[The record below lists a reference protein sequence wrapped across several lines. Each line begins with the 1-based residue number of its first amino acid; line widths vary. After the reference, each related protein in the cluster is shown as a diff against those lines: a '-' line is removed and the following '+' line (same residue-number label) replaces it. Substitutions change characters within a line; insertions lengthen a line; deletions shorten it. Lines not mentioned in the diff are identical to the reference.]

1 MPPRQDSK
9 RLQGSRFAI
18 FVVRGCANDVGN
30 KQPSQER
37 GRALHGRPRLRP
49 DRLGV
54 RGRRDLVFCPLLA
67 IPLTRADIMTTD
79 TQTTPDD
86 TTAEP
91 RRRFKFPTAF
101 TVLFFVLVLVWVLTF
116 IIKPG
121 SYSYVSCD
129 GGAPKPIPGTFGAV
143 KVDLSFQERLYDL
156 WLSPVNGLYGVRT
169 PSEVVSDP
177 SPDLLKKGQAA
188 CGTAA
193 GKQVPAEIVTA
204 PGDTG
209 PYNTGDL
216 AGAIQV
222 FFFVLAIGA
231 FITVTIKTG
240 ALDAGIGRVTN
251 RFRKRGLLLIVILM
265 VIFSVGGTTYGM
277 AEETLGFYAIIL
289 PVIIG
294 LGYDRL
300 VGVGIIMVGAG
311 VGTLASTV
319 NPFATGV
326 ASDAAGVALGDGIGL
341 RLIMYVVMTTV
352 ALLYVL
358 RYARRVKNDPA
369 KSLVPAVEGDEA
381 LATGPAGPPE
391 PMTGRHKIVLWIFGL
406 TFGLMIFSVIPWGDF
421 SSSLEG
427 ITLGWYFPE
436 LAALFLVGAVLV
448 GLVGGLGEEGTV
460 TGIISG
466 AGDFIGAALIIAV
479 ARGVTVIMNN
489 AGITDTVLHALEGA
503 VSGLSSGTFA
513 VVMYLVNIPL
523 AFLVP
528 SSSGHATL
536 AMPIMAP
543 LGDFAGVSRAMVV
556 TAYQSASGWM
566 NLFTPTSAIVMGG
579 LALSRVRYDRY
590 LKFIAPL
597 LGILLILTCL
607 FMLLG
612 VAVPALGGPVK

>member
-1 MPPRQDSK
+1 
-9 RLQGSRFAI
+9 
-18 FVVRGCANDVGN
+18 
-30 KQPSQER
+30 
-37 GRALHGRPRLRP
+37 
-49 DRLGV
+49 
-54 RGRRDLVFCPLLA
+54 
-67 IPLTRADIMTTD
+67 MTTD
-79 TQTTPDD
+79 TQAGPGEAP
-86 TTAEP
+86 AEP
-91 RRRFKFPTAF
+91 KRRFRFPTAF
-101 TVLFFVLVLVWVLTF
+101 TILFFVLVLVWILTF

-121 SYSYVSCD
+121 TYSYASCD
-129 GGAPKPIPGTFGAV
+129 GGSPKPVPGTFQSISV
-143 KVDLSFQERLYDL
+143 EHSIQERIYDL
-156 WLSPVNGLYGVRT
+156 WISPVNGLYGIRT
-169 PSEVVSDP
+169 PAEPVANPGSG
-177 SPDLLKKGQAA
+177 LLKKGEAA
-188 CGTAA
+188 CGKVG
-193 GKQVPAEIVTA
+193 GKQVPTEIVTP
-204 PGDTG
+204 PGNTG
-209 PYNTGDL
+209 PYNSGDL
-216 AGAIQV
+216 AGAVQV

-240 ALDAGIGRVTN
+240 ALDAGIGRVTE

-289 PVIIG
+289 PVIVA

-341 RLIMYVVMTTV
+341 RLIMYVVFAALAV
-352 ALLYVL
+352 AYVL
-358 RYARRVKNDPA
+358 WYARRVKADPA
-369 KSLVPAVEGDEA
+369 RSLMPAEGDQAAASEPA
-381 LATGPAGPPE
+381 DAVGPAQ
-391 PMTGRHKIVLWIFGL
+391 PMTGRQKAVLWIFGL
-406 TFGLMIFSVIPWGDF
+406 TFLLMIFSVIPWSDF
-421 SSSLEG
+421 SASLEP

-436 LAALFLVGAVLV
+436 LAALFIVGAVLV

-460 TGIISG
+460 TGIVAG

-489 AGITDTVLHALEGA
+489 ASITDSVLHGLESVVAGLPSGA
-503 VSGLSSGTFA
+503 FA

-556 TAYQSASGWM
+556 TAFQSASGWM
-566 NLFTPTSAIVMGG
+566 NLFTPTSAVVMGG

-590 LKFIAPL
+590 LRFVFPL

-612 VAVPALGGPVK
+612 VAIPALGGSVT

>member
-1 MPPRQDSK
+1 
-9 RLQGSRFAI
+9 
-18 FVVRGCANDVGN
+18 
-30 KQPSQER
+30 
-37 GRALHGRPRLRP
+37 
-49 DRLGV
+49 
-54 RGRRDLVFCPLLA
+54 
-67 IPLTRADIMTTD
+67 MTAD
-79 TQTTPDD
+79 TQTNPENTDD
-86 TTAEP
+86 SAGKP
-91 RRRFKFPTAF
+91 KRRFKFPTAF
-101 TVLFFVLVLVWVLTF
+101 TVLFFVLVLVWILTF
-116 IIKPG
+116 IIPPG

-129 GGAPKPIPGTFGAV
+129 GGTPKPIPGTFGAV

-156 WLSPVNGLYGVRT
+156 WVSPVNGLYGIRT
-169 PSEVVSDP
+169 PAEAVTDP

-188 CGTAA
+188 CGTEA
-193 GKQVPAEIVTA
+193 GKQVPAEIVTP
-204 PGDTG
+204 PGQTG
-209 PYNTGDL
+209 PYNSGDL
-216 AGAIQV
+216 AGAVQV

-240 ALDAGIGRVTN
+240 ALDAGIGRVTE
-251 RFRKRGLLLIVILM
+251 RFRQRGLLLIVILM

-277 AEETLGFYAIIL
+277 AE
-289 PVIIG
+289 
-294 LGYDRL
+294 GYDRL
-300 VGVGIIMVGAG
+300 VGVGIILVGAG

-341 RLIMYVVMTTV
+341 RLIMYVVFAV
-352 ALLYVL
+352 LAVLYVL
-358 RYARRVKNDPA
+358 WYARRVKADPA
-369 KSLVPAVEGDEA
+369 RSMLPAEPDEA
-381 LATGPAGPPE
+381 PATAPAGPPA
-391 PMTGRHKIVLWIFGL
+391 PMTGRQKTVLWIFGL

-421 SSSLEG
+421 STSLEG

-479 ARGVTVIMNN
+479 ARGVTTIMNN

-503 VSGLSSGTFA
+503 VSGLPKGAFI

-566 NLFTPTSAIVMGG
+566 NLFTPTSAVVMGG
-579 LALSRVRYDRY
+579 LALSGVRFDRF
-590 LKFIAPL
+590 LRFVAPL

-607 FMLLG
+607 AMLLG

>member
-1 MPPRQDSK
+1 
-9 RLQGSRFAI
+9 
-18 FVVRGCANDVGN
+18 
-30 KQPSQER
+30 
-37 GRALHGRPRLRP
+37 
-49 DRLGV
+49 
-54 RGRRDLVFCPLLA
+54 
-67 IPLTRADIMTTD
+67 MTTD
-79 TQTTPDD
+79 TEARPGDTP
-86 TTAEP
+86 AEP
-91 RRRFKFPTAF
+91 KRRFRFPTAF

-121 SYSYVSCD
+121 TYSYASCD
-129 GGAPKPIPGTFGAV
+129 GGPPKPIPGTFESV
-143 KVDLSFQERLYDL
+143 KLDLSIQERLYDL
-156 WLSPVNGLYGVRT
+156 WVSPVNGLYGIRT
-169 PSEVVSDP
+169 PAEVISKPSSE
-177 SPDLLKKGQAA
+177 LLKKAQAA
-188 CGTAA
+188 CGTV
-193 GKQVPAEIVTA
+193 GGQQVPTEVVTP
-204 PGDTG
+204 PGNTG
-209 PYNTGDL
+209 PYNSGDL
-216 AGAIQV
+216 AGAVQV

-240 ALDAGIGRVTN
+240 ALDAGIGRVTD

-289 PVIIG
+289 PVIIA

-326 ASDAAGVALGDGIGL
+326 GSDAAGVALGDGIGL
-341 RLIMYVVMTTV
+341 RLIMYVVLTV
-352 ALLYVL
+352 IAVLYVL
-358 RYARRVKNDPA
+358 RYASRVKADPTRSMA
-369 KSLVPAVEGDEA
+369 PAAEGDDA
-381 LATGPAGPPE
+381 LASGPAGPPV
-391 PMTGRHKIVLWIFGL
+391 PMTGRQKAVLWIFGL
-406 TFGLMIFSVIPWGDF
+406 TFLLMIFSVIPWGDF
-421 SSSLEG
+421 SASLEG

-436 LAALFLVGAVLV
+436 LAALFIVGAVLV

-460 TGIISG
+460 TGIVSG

-489 AGITDTVLHALEGA
+489 ASITDTVLHSLESV
-503 VSGLSSGTFA
+503 VSGLPSGAFA
-513 VVMYLVNIPL
+513 VVMYLVNILL

-556 TAYQSASGWM
+556 TAFQSASGWM

-590 LKFIAPL
+590 LRFVAPL
-597 LGILLILTCL
+597 LAILLVLTCL

-612 VAVPALGGPVK
+612 VAVPGLGGSVK

>member
-1 MPPRQDSK
+1 MTT
-9 RLQGSRFAI
+9 
-18 FVVRGCANDVGN
+18 
-30 KQPSQER
+30 ETE
-37 GRALHGRPRLRP
+37 
-49 DRLGV
+49 
-54 RGRRDLVFCPLLA
+54 
-67 IPLTRADIMTTD
+67 TRAEDG
-79 TQTTPDD
+79 
-86 TTAEP
+86 AGVE
-91 RRRFKFPTAF
+91 RKRRFRFPTAF
-101 TVLFFVLVLVWVLTF
+101 TVLFFVLVLVWILTF
-116 IIKPG
+116 IITPG
-121 SYSYVSCD
+121 TYSYVSCD
-129 GGAPKPIPGTFGAV
+129 GGPPKPIPGTFHDV
-143 KVDLSFQERLYDL
+143 KLDLSFQERLYDL
-156 WLSPVNGLYGVRT
+156 WVSPVNGLYGIRT
-169 PSEVVSDP
+169 PAEPITSP
-177 SPDLLKKGQAA
+177 SPDLLKKGEAA
-188 CGTAA
+188 CGTAG
-193 GKQVPAEIVTA
+193 GKQVPAEIVTP
-204 PGDTG
+204 PGNTG
-209 PYNTGDL
+209 PYNSGDL
-216 AGAIQV
+216 AGAVQV

-240 ALDAGIGRVTN
+240 ALDAGIGRVTE

-294 LGYDRL
+294 LGYDRI

-326 ASDAAGVALGDGIGL
+326 GSDAAGVALGDGIGL
-341 RLIMYVVMTTV
+341 RLIMYAVLTIITV
-352 ALLYVL
+352 LYVL
-358 RYARRVKNDPA
+358 RYAGRVRGDPA
-369 KSLVPAVEGDEA
+369 KSLVPALEGDDA
-381 LATGPAGPPE
+381 LASGPAGPPQ
-391 PMTGRHKIVLWIFGL
+391 PITGKQKTVLWIFGL

-436 LAALFLVGAVLV
+436 LAALFIVGAVLV

-489 AGITDTVLHALEGA
+489 SGITDTVLHSLESA
-503 VSGLSSGTFA
+503 VSGLPSGAFI
-513 VVMYLVNIPL
+513 VVMYLVNIVL

-556 TAYQSASGWM
+556 TAFQSASGWM

-590 LKFIAPL
+590 LRFVAPL

-612 VAVPALGGPVK
+612 VAFPALGGSVTK

>member
-1 MPPRQDSK
+1 MTT
-9 RLQGSRFAI
+9 
-18 FVVRGCANDVGN
+18 
-30 KQPSQER
+30 ETE
-37 GRALHGRPRLRP
+37 
-49 DRLGV
+49 
-54 RGRRDLVFCPLLA
+54 
-67 IPLTRADIMTTD
+67 TRAEDG
-79 TQTTPDD
+79 
-86 TTAEP
+86 AGVE
-91 RRRFKFPTAF
+91 RKRRFRFPTAF
-101 TVLFFVLVLVWVLTF
+101 TVLFFVLVLVWILTF
-116 IIKPG
+116 IITPG
-121 SYSYVSCD
+121 TYSYVSCD
-129 GGAPKPIPGTFGAV
+129 GGPPKPIPGTFHDV
-143 KVDLSFQERLYDL
+143 KLDLSFQERLYDL
-156 WLSPVNGLYGVRT
+156 WVSPVNGLYGIRT
-169 PSEVVSDP
+169 PAEPITSP
-177 SPDLLKKGQAA
+177 SPDLLKKGEAA
-188 CGTAA
+188 CGTAG
-193 GKQVPAEIVTA
+193 GKQVPAEIVTP
-204 PGDTG
+204 PGNTG
-209 PYNTGDL
+209 PYNSGDL
-216 AGAIQV
+216 AGAVQV

-240 ALDAGIGRVTN
+240 ALDAGIGRVTE

-289 PVIIG
+289 PVIVG
-294 LGYDRL
+294 LGYDRI

-326 ASDAAGVALGDGIGL
+326 GSDAAGVALGDGIGL
-341 RLIMYVVMTTV
+341 RLIMYAVLTIITV
-352 ALLYVL
+352 LYVL
-358 RYARRVKNDPA
+358 RYAGRVRGDPA
-369 KSLVPAVEGDEA
+369 KSLVPALEGDDA
-381 LATGPAGPPE
+381 LASGPAGPPQ
-391 PMTGRHKIVLWIFGL
+391 PMTGKQKTVLWIFGL

-436 LAALFLVGAVLV
+436 LAALFIVGAVLV

-489 AGITDTVLHALEGA
+489 SGITDTVLHSLESA
-503 VSGLSSGTFA
+503 VSGLPSGAFI
-513 VVMYLVNIPL
+513 VVMYLVNILL

-556 TAYQSASGWM
+556 TAFQSASGWM

-590 LKFIAPL
+590 LRFVAPL
-597 LGILLILTCL
+597 LGILLVLTCL

-612 VAVPALGGPVK
+612 VAFPALGGSVT

>member
-1 MPPRQDSK
+1 
-9 RLQGSRFAI
+9 
-18 FVVRGCANDVGN
+18 V
-30 KQPSQER
+30 
-37 GRALHGRPRLRP
+37 
-49 DRLGV
+49 
-54 RGRRDLVFCPLLA
+54 
-67 IPLTRADIMTTD
+67 TADTD
-79 TQTTPDD
+79 TQPGE
-86 TTAEP
+86 AGVKP
-91 RRRFKFPTAF
+91 KRGFKFPTAF
-101 TVLFFVLVLVWVLTF
+101 TILFFVLVAVWILTF
-116 IIKPG
+116 IIPPG
-121 SYSYVSCD
+121 TYDYVSCD
-129 GGAPKPIPGTFGAV
+129 GGTAKPIPGTYHQI
-143 KVDLSFQERLYDL
+143 KVDRSIQESIYDL
-156 WLSPVNGLYGVRT
+156 WISPVNGLYGIRT
-169 PSEVVSDP
+169 PAEPVTDPNPEV
-177 SPDLLKKGQAA
+177 LKKGQAV
-188 CGTAA
+188 CGTEGAT
-193 GKQVPAEIVTA
+193 QVPAEIVTA

-209 PYNTGDL
+209 PYNSGDL
-216 AGAIQV
+216 NGAVQV

-231 FITVTIKTG
+231 FITVTIRTG
-240 ALDAGIGRVTN
+240 ALDAGIGRVTE
-251 RFRKRGLLLIVILM
+251 RFRRRGLVLIVILM

-326 ASDAAGVALGDGIGL
+326 ASDAADVALGNGIGL
-341 RLIMYVVMTTV
+341 RLIMYVVFTAIAV
-352 ALLYVL
+352 LYVL
-358 RYARRVKNDPA
+358 WYARRVKADPA
-369 KSLVPAVEGDEA
+369 RSMVPAVEGDRA
-381 LATGPAGPPE
+381 LAPGPGGPPAAL
-391 PMTGRHKIVLWIFGL
+391 TGRHKTVLWIFGA

-421 SSSLEG
+421 SSSLEP

-460 TGIISG
+460 TGIVSG

-489 AGITDTVLHALEGA
+489 AGITDTVLHSLEGA
-503 VSGLSSGTFA
+503 VSGLSAGAFA
-513 VVMYLVNIPL
+513 VVVYLVNIPL

-556 TAYQSASGWM
+556 TAYQSASGWI

-590 LKFIAPL
+590 LKFVAPL
-597 LGILLILTCL
+597 LGILLVLTCL
-607 FMLLG
+607 AMLLG
-612 VAVPALGGPVK
+612 VAVPALGGTK

>member
-1 MPPRQDSK
+1 MT
-9 RLQGSRFAI
+9 
-18 FVVRGCANDVGN
+18 VG
-30 KQPSQER
+30 
-37 GRALHGRPRLRP
+37 
-49 DRLGV
+49 
-54 RGRRDLVFCPLLA
+54 
-67 IPLTRADIMTTD
+67 
-79 TQTTPDD
+79 TQTNPDNTDETP
-86 TTAEP
+86 AEP
-91 RRRFKFPTAF
+91 KRGFKFPTAF
-101 TVLFFVLVLVWVLTF
+101 TVLFFVLVLVWILTF
-116 IIKPG
+116 IIPPG
-121 SYSYVSCD
+121 TYSYVSCD
-129 GGAPKPIPGTFGAV
+129 GGSPKPIPGTFHDINV
-143 KVDLSFQERLYDL
+143 NLSVQERLYDL
-156 WLSPVNGLYGVRT
+156 WVSPVNGLYGIRT

-177 SPDLLKKGQAA
+177 NPDLLKKGQSA
-188 CGTAA
+188 CGTTA
-193 GKQVPAEIVTA
+193 GKQVPAEIVTP
-204 PGDTG
+204 PGNTG
-209 PYNTGDL
+209 PYNSGDL
-216 AGAIQV
+216 AGAVQV

-265 VIFSVGGTTYGM
+265 AIFSVGGTTYGM

-289 PVIIG
+289 PVIVG
-294 LGYDRL
+294 LGYDRM

-341 RLIMYVVMTTV
+341 RLIMYAVFTALTV
-352 ALLYVL
+352 LYVL

-369 KSLVPAVEGDEA
+369 RSMLPAVEGDQA
-381 LATGPAGPPE
+381 PASGPAGPPG
-391 PMTGRHKIVLWIFGL
+391 PMTGRQKTVLWIFGL

-421 SSSLEG
+421 SSSLES

-436 LAALFLVGAVLV
+436 LAALFIVGAVLV

-460 TGIISG
+460 TGIIAG

-479 ARGVTVIMNN
+479 ARGVTTIMNN

-503 VSGLSSGTFA
+503 VSGLSSGAFA

-579 LALSRVRYDRY
+579 LALSKVRYDRY
-590 LKFIAPL
+590 LRFVAPL
-597 LGILLILTCL
+597 LGLLLVLTCL
-607 FMLLG
+607 AMLLG

>member
-1 MPPRQDSK
+1 MTTEAEARAEDGAGVERK
-9 RLQGSRFAI
+9 R
-18 FVVRGCANDVGN
+18 
-30 KQPSQER
+30 
-37 GRALHGRPRLRP
+37 RLR
-49 DRLGV
+49 
-54 RGRRDLVFCPLLA
+54 
-67 IPLTRADIMTTD
+67 
-79 TQTTPDD
+79 
-86 TTAEP
+86 
-91 RRRFKFPTAF
+91 FPTAF
-101 TVLFFVLVLVWVLTF
+101 TVLFFVLVLVWILTF
-116 IIKPG
+116 IITPG
-121 SYSYVSCD
+121 TYSYVSCD
-129 GGAPKPIPGTFGAV
+129 GGPPKPIPGTFHDV
-143 KVDLSFQERLYDL
+143 KLDLSFQERLYDL
-156 WLSPVNGLYGVRT
+156 WVSPVNGLYGIRT
-169 PSEVVSDP
+169 PAEPITNP
-177 SPDLLKKGQAA
+177 SPDVLKKGEAA
-188 CGTAA
+188 CGTAG
-193 GKQVPAEIVTA
+193 GKQVPAEIVTP
-204 PGDTG
+204 PGNTG
-209 PYNTGDL
+209 PYNSGDL
-216 AGAIQV
+216 AGAVQV

-240 ALDAGIGRVTN
+240 ALDAGIGRVTE

-294 LGYDRL
+294 LGYDRM

-326 ASDAAGVALGDGIGL
+326 GSDAAGVALGDGIGL
-341 RLIMYVVMTTV
+341 RLIMYAVLTIITV
-352 ALLYVL
+352 LYVL
-358 RYARRVKNDPA
+358 RYAGRVRGDPA
-369 KSLVPAVEGDEA
+369 KSLVPALEGDDA
-381 LATGPAGPPE
+381 LASSPAGPPQ
-391 PMTGRHKIVLWIFGL
+391 PMTGKQKTVLWIFGL

-436 LAALFLVGAVLV
+436 LAALFIVGAVLV

-503 VSGLSSGTFA
+503 VGGLSSGVFA

-590 LKFIAPL
+590 LRFVAPL

-612 VAVPALGGPVK
+612 VAVPALGGPVT

>member
-1 MPPRQDSK
+1 VTADT
-9 RLQGSRFAI
+9 
-18 FVVRGCANDVGN
+18 
-30 KQPSQER
+30 ET
-37 GRALHGRPRLRP
+37 RPG
-49 DRLGV
+49 D
-54 RGRRDLVFCPLLA
+54 
-67 IPLTRADIMTTD
+67 TTD
-79 TQTTPDD
+79 KPK
-86 TTAEP
+86 
-91 RRRFKFPTAF
+91 RRFRFPTAF
-101 TVLFFVLVLVWVLTF
+101 TVLFFVLVLVWILTF
-116 IIKPG
+116 FITPG
-121 SYSYVSCD
+121 TYSYVSCD
-129 GGAPKPIPGTFGAV
+129 GGPPKPIPGTFHNIN
-143 KVDLSFQERLYDL
+143 VDRSVQERIYDL
-156 WLSPVNGLYGVRT
+156 WISPVNGLYGIRT
-169 PSEVVSDP
+169 PSEPVDNP
-177 SPDLLKKGQAA
+177 SAQTLKAGQKA
-188 CGTAA
+188 CGTEG
-193 GKQVPAEIVTA
+193 GKQIPAEIVTA

-216 AGAIQV
+216 TGAVQV

-240 ALDAGIGRVTN
+240 ALDAGIGRVTE
-251 RFRKRGLLLIVILM
+251 RFRQRGLLLIVILM
-265 VIFSVGGTTYGM
+265 VIFSLGGTTYGM

-289 PVIIG
+289 PVIIA

-326 ASDAAGVALGDGIGL
+326 GSDAAGVALGDGIGL
-341 RLIMYVVMTTV
+341 RLIMYVVLTAV
-352 ALLYVL
+352 AVAYVL
-358 RYARRVKNDPA
+358 WYSRRVRNDPA
-369 KSLVPAVEGDEA
+369 KSLMPPIEGDDA
-381 LATGPAGPPE
+381 LASGPAGPAE
-391 PMTGRHKIVLWIFGL
+391 PMTGKQKTVLWIFGL
-406 TFGLMIFSVIPWGDF
+406 TFLLMIFSVIPWGDF

-436 LAALFLVGAVLV
+436 LAALFIVGAVLI

-489 AGITDTVLHALEGA
+489 AGITDTVLHALESV
-503 VSGLSSGTFA
+503 VSGLPSGAFI
-513 VVMYLVNIPL
+513 VVMYLVNIVL

-556 TAYQSASGWM
+556 TAFQSASGWM

-590 LKFIAPL
+590 LRFVAPL
-597 LGILLILTCL
+597 LGALLILTCL

>member
-1 MPPRQDSK
+1 VTA
-9 RLQGSRFAI
+9 G
-18 FVVRGCANDVGN
+18 
-30 KQPSQER
+30 
-37 GRALHGRPRLRP
+37 
-49 DRLGV
+49 
-54 RGRRDLVFCPLLA
+54 
-67 IPLTRADIMTTD
+67 TD
-79 TQTTPDD
+79 TREDG
-86 TTAEP
+86 TAVKP
-91 RRRFKFPTAF
+91 KRRFKFPTAF
-101 TVLFFVLVLVWVLTF
+101 TVLFFVLVLVWILTF
-116 IIKPG
+116 VIKPG
-121 SYSYVSCD
+121 TYSYVSCE
-129 GGAPKPIPGTFGAV
+129 GGSPKPIPGTFENF
-143 KVDLSFQERLYDL
+143 DQNLSFQERLYDL
-156 WLSPVNGLYGVRT
+156 WLSPVNGLYGIRT
-169 PSEVVSDP
+169 PAEPVANPGSG
-177 SPDLLKKGQAA
+177 LLTKAEAA
-188 CGTAA
+188 CGKVD
-193 GKQVPAEIVTA
+193 GKQVPAEVVTP
-204 PGDTG
+204 PGNTG
-209 PYNTGDL
+209 PYNSGDL
-216 AGAIQV
+216 AGAVQV

-240 ALDAGIGRVTN
+240 ALDAGIGRITN

-265 VIFSVGGTTYGM
+265 VIFSLGGTTYGM

-289 PVIIG
+289 PVIIA
-294 LGYDRL
+294 LGYDRM

-341 RLIMYVVMTTV
+341 RLIMYVVLTILAV
-352 ALLYVL
+352 VYVL
-358 RYARRVKNDPA
+358 WYARRVKGDPA
-369 KSLVPAVEGDEA
+369 KSMVPAIEGDEA
-381 LATGPAGPPE
+381 LAAGPSGPPE
-391 PMTGRHKIVLWIFGL
+391 PMTGRQKTVLWIFGL
-406 TFGLMIFSVIPWGDF
+406 TFLLMIFSVIPWGDF

-460 TGIISG
+460 TGIIAG
-466 AGDFIGAALIIAV
+466 AGDFMGAALIIAV
-479 ARGVTVIMNN
+479 ARGVTTIMNN
-489 AGITDTVLHALEGA
+489 ASITDSVLHGLESA
-503 VSGLSSGTFA
+503 VSGLPSGAFA

-579 LALSRVRYDRY
+579 LALSRVGYNRFLRF
-590 LKFIAPL
+590 LAPL
-597 LGILLILTCL
+597 LLVLLILTCL

-612 VAVPALGGPVK
+612 VAVPALGGSVS

>member
-1 MPPRQDSK
+1 
-9 RLQGSRFAI
+9 L
-18 FVVRGCANDVGN
+18 
-30 KQPSQER
+30 
-37 GRALHGRPRLRP
+37 
-49 DRLGV
+49 
-54 RGRRDLVFCPLLA
+54 
-67 IPLTRADIMTTD
+67 
-79 TQTTPDD
+79 
-86 TTAEP
+86 TAETETRP
-91 RRRFKFPTAF
+91 EGAAAEPKRRFKFPTAF
-101 TVLFFVLVLVWVLTF
+101 TILFFVLVLVWILTF

-121 SYSYVSCD
+121 TYSYVSCD
-129 GGAPKPIPGTFGAV
+129 GGSPKPIPGTFQSI
-143 KVDLSFQERLYDL
+143 KVEHSLQERIYDL
-156 WLSPVNGLYGVRT
+156 WLAPVNGLYGIRT
-169 PSEVVSDP
+169 PAEPVANPGSG
-177 SPDLLKKGQAA
+177 LLTKGEAA
-188 CGTAA
+188 CGKVD
-193 GKQVPAEIVTA
+193 GKQVPAEIVTP
-204 PGDTG
+204 PGNTG
-209 PYNTGDL
+209 PYNSGDL
-216 AGAIQV
+216 AGAVQV

-240 ALDAGIGRVTN
+240 ALDAGIGRVTE

-265 VIFSVGGTTYGM
+265 LIFSVGGTTYGM

-289 PVIIG
+289 PVIVG
-294 LGYDRL
+294 LGYDRI

-341 RLIMYVVMTTV
+341 RLIMYVVMTAIAV
-352 ALLYVL
+352 SYVL
-358 RYARRVKNDPA
+358 WYARRVKADPA
-369 KSLVPAVEGDEA
+369 RSLLPAADGDEA
-381 LATGPAGPPE
+381 PAGSPAGPPQA
-391 PMTGRHKIVLWIFGL
+391 MTGRQKTVLWIFGL
-406 TFGLMIFSVIPWGDF
+406 TFALMIFSVIPWGDF
-421 SSSLEG
+421 SSSLES

-460 TGIISG
+460 TGIVAG

-479 ARGVTVIMNN
+479 ARGVTTIMNN
-489 AGITDTVLHALEGA
+489 ASITDSVLHGLESV
-503 VSGLSSGTFA
+503 VSGLPSGAFA
-513 VVMYLVNIPL
+513 VVMYLVNILL

-556 TAYQSASGWM
+556 TAFQSASGWM
-566 NLFTPTSAIVMGG
+566 NLFTPTSAVVMGG

-590 LKFIAPL
+590 LRFVFPL

-612 VAVPALGGPVK
+612 VAVPALGGSVT

>member
-1 MPPRQDSK
+1 
-9 RLQGSRFAI
+9 
-18 FVVRGCANDVGN
+18 
-30 KQPSQER
+30 
-37 GRALHGRPRLRP
+37 
-49 DRLGV
+49 
-54 RGRRDLVFCPLLA
+54 
-67 IPLTRADIMTTD
+67 MTTD
-79 TQTTPDD
+79 TQADPED

-91 RRRFKFPTAF
+91 KRRFKFPTAF

-129 GGAPKPIPGTFGAV
+129 GGPPKPIPGTFGAV

-169 PSEVVSDP
+169 PSEVVPDP
-177 SPDLLKKGQAA
+177 SPELLKKGKAA
-188 CGTAA
+188 CGTTA

-204 PGDTG
+204 PGNTG
-209 PYNTGDL
+209 PYNSGDL

-240 ALDAGIGRVTN
+240 ALDAGIGRVTH

-265 VIFSVGGTTYGM
+265 LIFSVGGTTYGM
-277 AEETLGFYAIIL
+277 AEETLGFYAIIV
-289 PVIIG
+289 PVIIA
-294 LGYDRL
+294 LGYDRM
-300 VGVGIIMVGAG
+300 VAVGIIMVGAG
-311 VGTLASTV
+311 TGTMASTV

-341 RLIMYVVMTTV
+341 RLIMYVVMTAV

-358 RYARRVKNDPA
+358 RYARSVKNDPA

-381 LATGPAGPPE
+381 LASAPAGPPE
-391 PMTGRHKIVLWIFGL
+391 PMTGRQKTVLWIFGL
-406 TFGLMIFSVIPWGDF
+406 TFLLMIFSVIPWGDF
-421 SSSLEG
+421 SSSLEP

-448 GLVGGLGEEGTV
+448 GLVGGLGEEGMV

-543 LGDFAGVSRAMVV
+543 LGDFAKVSRAMVV

-590 LKFIAPL
+590 LRFVAPL
-597 LGILLILTCL
+597 LGIMLVLTCL

>member
-1 MPPRQDSK
+1 MATETQ
-9 RLQGSRFAI
+9 A
-18 FVVRGCANDVGN
+18 
-30 KQPSQER
+30 
-37 GRALHGRPRLRP
+37 RPE
-49 DRLGV
+49 GES
-54 RGRRDLVFCPLLA
+54 
-67 IPLTRADIMTTD
+67 
-79 TQTTPDD
+79 
-86 TTAEP
+86 AEP
-91 RRRFKFPTAF
+91 KRRFKFPTAF
-101 TVLFFVLVLVWVLTF
+101 TVLFFVLVLVWILTF
-116 IIKPG
+116 VITPG
-121 SYSYVSCD
+121 TYSYVSCD
-129 GGAPKPIPGTFGAV
+129 GGPPKPIPGTFEN
-143 KVDLSFQERLYDL
+143 VDQNLSIQERLYDL
-156 WLSPVNGLYGVRT
+156 WLAPVNGLYGIRT
-169 PSEVVSDP
+169 PAEVVTNPGSK
-177 SPDLLKKGQAA
+177 LLQKAEAA
-188 CGTAA
+188 CGKTG
-193 GKQVPAEIVTA
+193 GKQVPAEVVTP
-204 PGDTG
+204 PGNTG
-209 PYNTGDL
+209 PYNSGDL
-216 AGAIQV
+216 AGAVQV

-240 ALDAGIGRVTN
+240 ALDAGIGRVTD
-251 RFRKRGLLLIVILM
+251 RFRKRGLVLIVILM
-265 VIFSVGGTTYGM
+265 VIFSLGGTTYGM

-294 LGYDRL
+294 LGYDRM

-341 RLIMYVVMTTV
+341 RLIMYVVMV
-352 ALLYVL
+352 IIALVYVL
-358 RYARRVKNDPA
+358 WYARRVKADPG
-369 KSLVPAVEGDEA
+369 KSMMPALEGDQA
-381 LATGPAGPPE
+381 LTSEPDGPPQ
-391 PMTGRHKIVLWIFGL
+391 PMAGRQKTVLWIFGL

-421 SSSLEG
+421 SASLES

-436 LAALFLVGAVLV
+436 LAALFMVGAVLV

-460 TGIISG
+460 TGIIAG

-479 ARGVTVIMNN
+479 ARGVTTIMNN
-489 AGITDTVLHALEGA
+489 ASITDSVLHGLESV
-503 VSGLSSGTFA
+503 VSGLPAGAFA

-579 LALSRVRYDRY
+579 LALSRVRYDRF
-590 LKFIAPL
+590 LRFVAPL
-597 LGILLILTCL
+597 LGVLLVLTCL

>member
-1 MPPRQDSK
+1 
-9 RLQGSRFAI
+9 
-18 FVVRGCANDVGN
+18 
-30 KQPSQER
+30 
-37 GRALHGRPRLRP
+37 
-49 DRLGV
+49 
-54 RGRRDLVFCPLLA
+54 
-67 IPLTRADIMTTD
+67 MTTD
-79 TQTTPDD
+79 TKAPPDD
-86 TTAEP
+86 ATAKP
-91 RRRFKFPTAF
+91 RRTFKFPTAF
-101 TVLFFVLVLVWVLTF
+101 TVLFFVLVLVWILTF

-121 SYSYVSCD
+121 TYSYVSCD
-129 GGAPKPIPGTFGAV
+129 GGSPKPIPGTFKDV
-143 KVDLSFQERLYDL
+143 NVDLSIQARIYDL
-156 WLSPVNGLYGVRT
+156 WLSPVNGLYGIRT
-169 PSEVVSDP
+169 PAEPVAKPGSKLTQEAE
-177 SPDLLKKGQAA
+177 KA
-188 CGTAA
+188 CGTS
-193 GKQVPAEIVTA
+193 GGTQVPAEIVTP

-209 PYNTGDL
+209 PYNSGDL
-216 AGAIQV
+216 SGAVQV

-240 ALDAGIGRVTN
+240 ALDAGIGRVTH
-251 RFRKRGLLLIVILM
+251 RFQKRGLLLIVILM
-265 VIFSVGGTTYGM
+265 VIFSLGGTTYGM

-289 PVIIG
+289 PVIIA

-341 RLIMYVVMTTV
+341 RLIMYVVFV
-352 ALLYVL
+352 ILALMYVL
-358 RYARRVKNDPA
+358 WYARRVKADPA
-369 KSLVPAVEGDEA
+369 RSMLPAASEDEA
-381 LATGPAGPPE
+381 LRISGASAPAGPPQ
-391 PMTGRHKIVLWIFGL
+391 PMTGRQKTVLWIFGL

-448 GLVGGLGEEGTV
+448 GLVGGLGEEGIV
-460 TGIISG
+460 SG
-466 AGDFIGAALIIAV
+466 AGDFIGAALLIAV
-479 ARGVTVIMNN
+479 ARGVTTIMNN
-489 AGITDTVLHALEGA
+489 ASITDSVLHGLESV
-503 VSGLSSGTFA
+503 VSGLPSGAFA

-566 NLFTPTSAIVMGG
+566 NLFTPTSAVVMGG
-579 LALSRVRYDRY
+579 LALSRVGYNRFLR
-590 LKFIAPL
+590 FVAPL
-597 LGILLILTCL
+597 LLVLLILTCL

-612 VAVPALGGPVK
+612 VAIPALGGTVK

>member
-1 MPPRQDSK
+1 
-9 RLQGSRFAI
+9 
-18 FVVRGCANDVGN
+18 
-30 KQPSQER
+30 
-37 GRALHGRPRLRP
+37 
-49 DRLGV
+49 
-54 RGRRDLVFCPLLA
+54 
-67 IPLTRADIMTTD
+67 MTAD
-79 TQTTPDD
+79 TQARPEDS
-86 TTAEP
+86 TAEP
-91 RRRFKFPTAF
+91 KRRFKFPTAF
-101 TVLFFVLVLVWVLTF
+101 TVLFFVLVLVWILTF
-116 IIKPG
+116 IIPPG
-121 SYSYVSCD
+121 TYSYVSCD
-129 GGAPKPIPGTFGAV
+129 AGPPKPIPGTYHSITV
-143 KVDLSFQERLYDL
+143 NRSVQERLYDL
-156 WLSPVNGLYGVRT
+156 WVSPVNGLYGIRT
-169 PSEVVSDP
+169 PAEVIPDP
-177 SPDLLKKGQAA
+177 SPELLKKGQAA

-209 PYNTGDL
+209 PYNSGDL
-216 AGAIQV
+216 AGAVQV

-231 FITVTIKTG
+231 FITVTIRTG
-240 ALDAGIGRVTN
+240 ALDAGIGRVTG

-294 LGYDRL
+294 LGYDRM

-341 RLIMYVVMTTV
+341 RLIMYAVFTV
-352 ALLYVL
+352 IAVLYVL
-358 RYARRVKNDPA
+358 WYARRVKADPA
-369 KSLVPAVEGDEA
+369 RSLVPAVEGDQA
-381 LATGPAGPPE
+381 LAGGPAETPV
-391 PMTGRHKIVLWIFGL
+391 PMTGRQKTVLWIFGL

-421 SSSLEG
+421 SSSLER

-436 LAALFLVGAVLV
+436 LAALFIVGAVLV

-503 VSGLSSGTFA
+503 VSGLSSGAFA

-590 LKFIAPL
+590 LKFVAPL
-597 LGILLILTCL
+597 LAVLLVLTCL
-607 FMLLG
+607 AMLLG